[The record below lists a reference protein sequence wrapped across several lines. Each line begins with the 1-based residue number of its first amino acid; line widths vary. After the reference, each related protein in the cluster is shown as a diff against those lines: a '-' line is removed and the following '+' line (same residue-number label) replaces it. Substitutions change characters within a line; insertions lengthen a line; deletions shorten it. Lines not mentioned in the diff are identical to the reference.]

1 MRYMRA
7 AQWRNSLSRVGVSA
21 PLWLVHDVGMLFTSE
36 GQHTPIA
43 LDGRVSNIQG
53 VTSSAE
59 RYRSTLTEI
68 AQSEVIETARGLG
81 LSDDL
86 IAVVLLRVLGPIY
99 DAFASAKTSKEASG
113 QLPMQPDLYERVPQM
128 VAREFNPEDHRGDV
142 RFLELLAH
150 QHLRLITA
158 IELVDLDTLRLLGM
172 FGEEA
177 GASGVMGMMD
187 LLSVFNTPEA
197 HDVVNFSLDLLP
209 SVLETKKTSG
219 EQRFSVDG
227 YSGVTRRG
235 SLDSLVLS
243 ELAFDGELF
252 DRRFLEKEVFFYA
265 REKESE
271 EERHIHYVVV
281 DASASMRGQR
291 GVFARGL
298 ALTLIK
304 KLQLKGEDVY
314 LRFFDSRLYEL
325 QRSVGRT
332 EINVPY
338 VLTFKGEHGR
348 HYAKVF
354 ELLASDLERL
364 QKRER
369 KHAILYVLTHAECH
383 IPRDTVERLK
393 RSAKIYGVYTLP
405 SSGEIDVGYLDL
417 LHRVQVVDEAA
428 LGQRDKRA
436 ERALEIVNDVD
447 AVSTPEEAR
456 VNLNTASVRELA
468 QLPGIGAQRA
478 EAIVTLREALPF
490 TVVDELLHVDGIGS
504 GIVDKVRDLV
514 TV

>member
-1 MRYMRA
+1 MRA
-7 AQWRNSLSRVGVSA
+7 AQWRNSLARVGVSA
-21 PLWLVHDVGMLFTSE
+21 PLWLVHDVGMLFTPE

-43 LDGRVSNIQG
+43 IDDRVANIQG
-53 VTSSAE
+53 VSSAAE
-59 RYRSTLTEI
+59 RYRLTLTEI
-68 AQSEVIETARGLG
+68 AGSEVVETARGLG

-86 IAVVLLRVLGPIY
+86 ISVVLLRVLGPIY
-99 DAFASAKTSKEASG
+99 DAFVSSRTAREESAL
-113 QLPMQPDLYERVPQM
+113 LPMQPDLYERALEM
-128 VAREFNPEDHRGDV
+128 AAREFDPSEHGADI
-142 RFLELLAH
+142 RFIELLAQ

-177 GASGVMGMMD
+177 GAAGVMGMMD

-219 EQRFSVDG
+219 VQRFSVDG

-332 EINVPY
+332 EVNVPY

-354 ELLASDLERL
+354 ELLAADLERL

-383 IPRDTVERLK
+383 IPRETVERLQ

-428 LGQRDKRA
+428 LGHRDKRA

-447 AVSTPEEAR
+447 VVSTSGASR
-456 VNLNTASVRELA
+456 VNLNTASLRELA
-468 QLPGIGAQRA
+468 QLPGIGEQRA
-478 EAIVTLREALPF
+478 EAIVALREALPF
-490 TVVDELLHVDGIGS
+490 NVVDELLHVDGIGD
-504 GIVDKVRDLV
+504 GTFAKVRDLV